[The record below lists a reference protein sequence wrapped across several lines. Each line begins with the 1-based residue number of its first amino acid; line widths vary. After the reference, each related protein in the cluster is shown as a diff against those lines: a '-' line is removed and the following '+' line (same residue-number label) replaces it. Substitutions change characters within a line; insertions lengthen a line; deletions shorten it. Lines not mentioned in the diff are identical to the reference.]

1 MAIGQAP
8 LELAL
13 RCGCGH
19 EGTRGSPWGRK
30 NSQLYTEWGDYAGY
44 KCGLRLTLRSNAAQ
58 HPVAFIL
65 CRDQGLGRTAA
76 TRDQL
81 LNYSL
86 PFRNRGSC
94 SFTTN
99 VADARPPG

>member
-1 MAIGQAP
+1 MREPVAAHGG
-8 LELAL
+8 E
-13 RCGCGH
+13 
-19 EGTRGSPWGRK
+19 K

-86 PFRNRGSC
+86 PLSESRFMLFHYQRSRRQ
-94 SFTTN
+94 T
-99 VADARPPG
+99 ARLIALNMLEI